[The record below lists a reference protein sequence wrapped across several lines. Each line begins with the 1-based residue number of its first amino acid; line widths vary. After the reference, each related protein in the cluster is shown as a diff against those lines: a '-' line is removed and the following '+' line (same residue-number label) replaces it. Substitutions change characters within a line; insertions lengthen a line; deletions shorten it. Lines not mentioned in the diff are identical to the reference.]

1 MNLITWILEHKLDLI
16 NILTAL
22 VTAASAITALTPTPK
37 DDGWVKKVYTI
48 IEWLAL
54 NVGKAKDK

>member
-1 MNLITWILEHKLDLI
+1 MNLITWILEHKVELL
-16 NILTAL
+16 NIYTAL

-37 DDGWVKKVYTI
+37 DDGWAKKAYSLL
-48 IEWLAL
+48 EWLAL